1 MANSTRAINAVQ
13 PSTPQIFLAVAVS
26 WTPSVLVVPVLLARM
41 ISLLPIVIR
50 TPCQIGSVARMST
63 RLIHLILSRC
73 DGFLKRDVVKL
84 SSHSK

>member
-13 PSTPQIFLAVAVS
+13 PLTSQIFLAVAVS
-26 WTPSVLVVPVLLARM
+26 WAPSVLVVPMLLIRM
-41 ISLLPIVIR
+41 ISLLPIVMR
-50 TPCQIGSVARMST
+50 TPCQIWSVARMST
-63 RLIHLILSRC
+63 RLIHLILSWC